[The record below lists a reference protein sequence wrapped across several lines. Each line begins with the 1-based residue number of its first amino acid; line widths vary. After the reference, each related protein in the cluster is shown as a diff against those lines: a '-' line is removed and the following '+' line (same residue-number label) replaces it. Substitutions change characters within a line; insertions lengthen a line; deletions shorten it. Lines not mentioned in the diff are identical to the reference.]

1 MSFVAR
7 MRKEHTDLAE
17 KLNKLHAFRGSA
29 EFAALTPEEQ
39 HLLVIQASAMGQY
52 LYVLAARI
60 ELSGEQIQEPAPEPE
75 IGEPVQ
81 VGDSDIDRDGK
92 PAFDI

>member
-1 MSFVAR
+1 MSFAAR

-52 LYVLAARI
+52 LYVLTARI
-60 ELSGEQIQEPAPEPE
+60 ELSGEQIQEPE

-81 VGDSDIDRDGK
+81 VGDADIDRDGK

>member
-7 MRKEHTDLAE
+7 MRKEHADLAE
-17 KLNKLHAFRGSA
+17 KLNKLHTFRGTA
-29 EFAALTPEEQ
+29 EFSALTPEEQ

-60 ELSGEQIQEPAPEPE
+60 ELSGEPIQEPAEPE
-75 IGEPVQ
+75 LGEPVQ
-81 VGDSDIDRDGK
+81 VGDADIDRNGPPK
-92 PAFDI
+92 FDI

>member
-1 MSFVAR
+1 MSFAAR

-60 ELSGEQIQEPAPEPE
+60 ELSGEQIQEPE

-81 VGDSDIDRDGK
+81 VGDADIDRDGK